1 MEPVIAIIYDCDG
14 TLARDT
20 TFYLLDQYGIDS
32 DKFWESV
39 AEEVKRG
46 WDPPL
51 AYLEGILKLV
61 REGVIADLTAKKLGE
76 VGASV
81 EMFPGLPEVFGQLE
95 QVLDDQAQL
104 QGTGI
109 RLEHYLVSSGIGD
122 LLRGLK
128 VAPFMKDIFGCEF
141 AYDPQSGKAG
151 AIKSSVSFTEKTKFI
166 YAINKGIAGARLRSH
181 PYSVNDVVP
190 QEARRIPFKNMIY
203 IGDGPSDIP
212 CFSMITANGGD
223 GIGVTEKTRKGYEL
237 AKGRRTTTGPYSPD
251 YRSGSD
257 MRRALEAAILDKA
270 YGIYLDLQRG
280 VV

>member
-20 TFYLLDQYGIDS
+20 TFFLLDQYGIDS
-32 DKFWESV
+32 DSFWASV
-39 AEEVKRG
+39 AKEVEKG

-61 REGVIADLTAKKLGE
+61 REGVITDLTAEKLRLT
-76 VGASV
+76 GAAV
-81 EMFPGLPEVFGQLE
+81 ELFPGLVQMYPELDLVLAVHEQLAE
-95 QVLDDQAQL
+95 A
-104 QGTGI
+104 GI

-122 LLRGLK
+122 LLRGLQ
-128 VAPFMKDIFGCEF
+128 VAPFMTDIFGCEF
-141 AYDPQSGKAG
+141 AYDPESGKAV
-151 AIKSSVSFTEKTKFI
+151 AVKSSISFTEKTRFI
-166 YAINKGIAGARLRSH
+166 YAINKGIEGKRVRSH
-181 PYSVNDVVP
+181 PYAVNDVVAP
-190 QEARRIPFKNMIY
+190 EARRIPFKHMIY

-223 GIGVTEKTRKGYEL
+223 GIGVTEKIRKGYEL
-237 AKGRRTTTGPYSPD
+237 AKGRRTTTGPYSPN
-251 YRSGSD
+251 YRAGSD

-280 VV
+280 VS